1 MSNSS
6 EILAILEYMEKEKQI
21 SRQDMIESIS
31 AAIKNAAAKSMHAS
45 YDLKIEI
52 NPKSG
57 ALKSWALLTVTDSVA
72 DPATQIHIDKAKI
85 LKPDAQIGD
94 VIEREIDLSNLGR
107 IAAKNVY
114 QSIIQKV
121 RQFEKERIFDDY
133 KDVVG
138 DIVSGTVRRRE
149 KGAFVVD
156 LGKAEAIMPKREC
169 VIGEDYA
176 PGERIRCLLLE
187 IDNSPRGPEIILSR
201 ASYKFVRRLF
211 DLEVS
216 EIADGSVR
224 IDAIAR
230 EPGYR
235 TKIAVS
241 SDDPR
246 IDPVGA
252 CVGAGGSRVKS
263 IVRELNGEKIDV
275 IKYSPDPKTLLEEC
289 IKPAVAKNVK
299 IDNYNKVIS
308 FEVSEEDLSVVIG
321 KRGSNAKLTS
331 RLLGWKLDIAKESTG
346 EAGMDEKLAQ
356 AAENLAKIL
365 PFLPYEKVV
374 ILARSGFS
382 SVEVFDGAE
391 PHELAE
397 IGFDQAEAERIINA
411 VKEYQAQ

>member
-21 SRQDMIESIS
+21 SRQDMIESIA
-31 AAIKNAAAKSMHAS
+31 AAIRNAANKSAHAG

-52 NPKSG
+52 NPRSG

-72 DPATQIHIDKAKI
+72 DPATQIHVDKAK
-85 LKPDAQIGD
+85 LFKADAVIGD

-114 QSIIQKV
+114 QTIIQKV
-121 RQFEKERIFDDY
+121 RQFEKERIYDDY

-149 KGAFVVD
+149 KGAFIVD

-169 VIGEDYA
+169 VAGEDYA
-176 PGERIRCLLLE
+176 PGERVRCLLLE

-201 ASYKFVRRLF
+201 ASYKFVRKLF
-211 DLEVS
+211 DVEVS

-224 IDAIAR
+224 IEAMAR

-235 TKIAVS
+235 TKIAVA

-299 IDNYNKVIS
+299 VDVANRLIS
-308 FEVSEEDLSVVIG
+308 FEVSEKDLSVVIG

-331 RLLGWKLDIAKESTG
+331 RLLGWKLDIAKEV
-346 EAGMDEKLAQ
+346 EAEVGVDEKVAQ
-356 AAENLAKIL
+356 AADMLSASLNIDFIKAASL
-365 PFLPYEKVV
+365 VQ
-374 ILARSGFS
+374 RGFVS
-382 SVEVFDGAE
+382 PDAFEGVEAPDLVDMGIAPDDAE
-391 PHELAE
+391 E
-397 IGFDQAEAERIINA
+397 IISA
-411 VKEYQAQ
+411 VKKYQSQ

>member
-21 SRQDMIESIS
+21 SRQDMIESIAS
-31 AAIKNAAAKSMHAS
+31 AIRNAAAKSSHAG

-52 NPKSG
+52 NPRSG
-57 ALKSWALLTVTDSVA
+57 ALKSWAMLTVTDSVA
-72 DPATQIHIDKAKI
+72 DPTTQIHIDKAKL
-85 LKPDAQIGD
+85 LKPSAQIGD

-121 RQFEKERIFDDY
+121 RQFEKERIYDDY

-149 KGAFVVD
+149 KGAFIVD

-169 VIGEDYA
+169 VMGEDYA

-216 EIADGSVR
+216 EIADGSVK
-224 IDAIAR
+224 IDAMAR

-241 SDDPR
+241 SSDPR

-299 IDNYNKVIS
+299 IDAANKLIS
-308 FEVSEEDLSVVIG
+308 FEVSESDLSIVIG

-331 RLLGWKLDIAKESTG
+331 RLLGWKLDIAKEASVEIG
-346 EAGMDEKLAQ
+346 LDEKVAQ
-356 AAENLAKIL
+356 AADSLSNIL
-365 PFLPYEKVV
+365 PHLSAEKTAL
-374 ILARSGFS
+374 LAQNGLVSAEAFED
-382 SVEVFDGAE
+382 VEA
-391 PHELAE
+391 HELVE
-397 IGFDQAEAERIINA
+397 MGFDAEEAEKIINA
-411 VKEYQAQ
+411 VREYQSQ